1 MTEPYWGKGT
11 STLDWC
17 EENYVV
23 CKYIAEFWNT
33 TTNLTFVILAL
44 FGIVSSLRNL
54 GEKRFVLCYL
64 GMLMV
69 GIGSWFFHMTLLYEM
84 QLLDEL
90 PMIYCTCFCLYS
102 VLEMGHKPQYGIVL
116 PLALLTYSG
125 LVTAIY
131 LYNRDPVFHQ
141 VSYALEVAVIVFR
154 NAYLLSQI
162 PDGHVNQDGTGRTVR
177 SVLRSLFI
185 QSAVT
190 FLLGFALWNVDNAFC
205 TQLRFLRAQVGA
217 PFDILFQLHG
227 WWHIF
232 TALGCYLCIL
242 NTEYMRMAFLD
253 KLTEFELSYLL
264 GIVPYI
270 RRRKTIAARKTQ

>member
-1 MTEPYWGKGT
+1 T

-44 FGIVSSLRNL
+44 FGIYHTLRNY

-69 GIGSWFFHMTLLYEM
+69 GVGSWFFHMTLLYEM

-90 PMIYCTCFCLYS
+90 PMIYCTCFCVYS
-102 VLEMGHKPQYGIVL
+102 VLEMDSKPRYGAKL
-116 PLALLTYSG
+116 PLGLFAYSA

-154 NAYLLSQI
+154 NAYLLSCI
-162 PDGHVNQDGTGRTVR
+162 PAATSNQLARNGGQCTRA
-177 SVLRSLFI
+177 VLQRLFT
-185 QSAVT
+185 QSAAT
-190 FLLGFALWNVDNAFC
+190 FLLGFALWNVDNIFC
-205 TQLRFLRAQVGA
+205 PQLRYIRSQVGT
-217 PFDILFQLHG
+217 PFDTLFQLHG

-232 TALGCYLCIL
+232 TALGCYYCII
-242 NTEYMRMAFLD
+242 NTQYMRLAFLH
-253 KLTEFELSYLL
+253 KLDQSELGFLL
-264 GIVPYI
+264 GVVPYI
-270 RRRKTIAARKTQ
+270 RRRSVPVAPTKKVA